1 MKSKYKVG
9 DQVLIKSKYDPGKT
23 GCDYKAYFNSDMLSE
38 YGGTIQ
44 TIESICYH
52 SIQDYYYF
60 DLKNCSYVWT
70 EDMFDHITDEL

>member
-1 MKSKYKVG
+1 MKPKYKVG

-23 GCDYKAYFNSDMLSE
+23 ECNYKAYFNSDMLSE

-44 TIESICYH
+44 TIESILYN

-60 DLKNCSYVWT
+60 DLENCSYIWS
-70 EDMFDHITDEL
+70 EDMFNPITDEL